1 MKSASTYGLAFLH
14 GQRIELVAQFRLGI
28 EGTGMKD
35 EIKLKIKAP
44 RIEIALGSISSE
56 HPDSGPYVAVA
67 MLHVLDDEVLYQ
79 PLMSLNAPRAEP
91 QLHREAAG
99 DLLAEIYD
107 FICDRWGVPGAH
119 RAAE

>member
-56 HPDSGPYVAVA
+56 HPESGPYVAVA

-79 PLMSLNAPRAEP
+79 PLMSSEP

-107 FICDRWGVPGAH
+107 FICDRWGVPGTH